1 MCSSD
6 LSHWEKILQQMNA
19 EEKQSPYGQNIA
31 EAVREAQAQGAFD
44 NLPGAG
50 APLHLDDDAMVPEE
64 LRAAYRILKNA
75 GFIPP
80 ELDAHSEVRSIEQLL
95 KAAEDD
101 GERRRLVARI
111 HYLLG
116 RGALRGE
123 RRSAVTASAPVTA
136 RFPVAV
142 APKGIRPR
150 RLQ

>member
-1 MCSSD
+1 MARIRPT
-6 LSHWEKILQQMNA
+6 LPWLEAMA
-19 EEKQSPYGQNIA
+19 EQRIA
-31 EAVREAQAQGAFD
+31 DAMREGAFD
-44 NLPGAG
+44 DLPGAG
-50 APLHLDDDAMVPEE
+50 RPLELEDDALVPEE

-123 RRSAVTASAPVTA
+123 RRSAALQSDYFDRVAEKLA
-136 RFPVAV
+136 RS
-142 APKGIRPR
+142 R
-150 RLQ
+150 